1 MNDTDAQ
8 YTKNLHRWLTFC
20 FFWKVFS
27 LSTKATIGSF
37 STALDIHCMAVNND
51 FIFTASKWGFIEVWL
66 KERVT
71 RFAYIKMPG
80 GGNARITSLASDSN
94 GEMLFAGSSEGKI
107 QVRTLAILNNMLV
120 GI

>member
-1 MNDTDAQ
+1 MADV
-8 YTKNLHRWLTFC
+8 C